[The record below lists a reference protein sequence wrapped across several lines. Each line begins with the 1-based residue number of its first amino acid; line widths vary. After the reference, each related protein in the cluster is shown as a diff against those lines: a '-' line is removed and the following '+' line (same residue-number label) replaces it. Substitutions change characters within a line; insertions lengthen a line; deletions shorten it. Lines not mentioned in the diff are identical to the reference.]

1 MENIKI
7 SGDLEK
13 YLSKLDRYLH
23 CLTVSEKTDILSE
36 LKSSFYERL
45 KAGQT
50 SNEIIS
56 NMPSARDLAR
66 NYIDDSF
73 DKRKK
78 YSFKKICEIILFYSY
93 SSLIWLAVIPTLF
106 ILAIGFLL
114 SGIISF
120 AAGIMGLLKGLVNI
134 SFLNEIKIIFIYHEL
149 KGVSALL
156 AGILLAIVFTILGI
170 LFWRGT
176 VTLIRYLQNKKIS
189 IYNKSY
195 KLQQ

>member
-1 MENIKI
+1 MRDIKI
-7 SGDLEK
+7 SNDLEK
-13 YLSKLDRYLH
+13 YLSQVDRYLKYIP
-23 CLTVSEKTDILSE
+23 VSEKTDILSE

-45 KAGQT
+45 KNGQ
-50 SNEIIS
+50 SSEEVLAK
-56 NMPSARDLAR
+56 MLSAKDLAE

-73 DKRKK
+73 VKTKK
-78 YSFKKICEIILFYSY
+78 FTFKKLCEYILFYSY

-106 ILAIGFLL
+106 SLAIGFLL

-120 AAGIMGLLKGLVNI
+120 AAGLMGLLKGLVNI

-156 AGILLAIVFTILGI
+156 VGILLAIVFAILGI

-176 VTLIRYLQNKKIS
+176 VALIRHLQNKKIN
-189 IYNKSY
+189 IYTKN
-195 KLQQ
+195 LV

>member
-1 MENIKI
+1 MRDIKI
-7 SGDLEK
+7 SNDLEK
-13 YLSKLDRYLH
+13 YLSQVDRYLKYIP
-23 CLTVSEKTDILSE
+23 VSEKTDILSE

-45 KAGQT
+45 KNGQ
-50 SNEIIS
+50 SSEEVLAK
-56 NMPSARDLAR
+56 MPSAKDLAE

-73 DKRKK
+73 VKTKK
-78 YSFKKICEIILFYSY
+78 FTFKKLCEYILFYSY

-106 ILAIGFLL
+106 SLAIGFLL

-120 AAGIMGLLKGLVNI
+120 AAGLMGLLKGLVNI

-156 AGILLAIVFTILGI
+156 VGILLAIVFAILGI

-176 VTLIRYLQNKKIS
+176 VALIRHLQNKKIN
-189 IYNKSY
+189 IYTKN
-195 KLQQ
+195 LV

>member
-1 MENIKI
+1 MENIII
-7 SGDLEK
+7 SNDLEK
-13 YLSKLDRYLH
+13 YLSQVDRYLKYIS
-23 CLTVSEKTDILSE
+23 VSEKTDILSE

-45 KAGQT
+45 KNGQ
-50 SNEIIS
+50 SSKEIIDK
-56 NMPSARDLAR
+56 MPSAKDLAAD
-66 NYIDDSF
+66 YMEDSID
-73 DKRKK
+73 RKK
-78 YSFKKICEIILFYSY
+78 IFSFKRMCQYIFFYSY

-106 ILAIGFLL
+106 TLAIGFLL

-189 IYNKSY
+189 IYNKCI
-195 KLQQ
+195 

>member
-7 SGDLEK
+7 SNDLEK
-13 YLSKLDRYLH
+13 YLSQVDRYLKYIP
-23 CLTVSEKTDILSE
+23 VSEKTDILSE

-45 KAGQT
+45 KNGQ
-50 SNEIIS
+50 SSKEIIAK
-56 NMPSARDLAR
+56 MPSAKDLAADYMEDSIDR
-66 NYIDDSF
+66 NKNF
-73 DKRKK
+73 
-78 YSFKKICEIILFYSY
+78 SFKRMCQYILFYSY

-106 ILAIGFLL
+106 TLAIGFLL

-134 SFLNEIKIIFIYHEL
+134 SFLNEIKVIFIYHEL

-176 VTLIRYLQNKKIS
+176 VALIRYLQNKKIN
-189 IYNKSY
+189 IYNKSI
-195 KLQQ
+195 

>member
-78 YSFKKICEIILFYSY
+78 YSFKKICEIILFYLY

-189 IYNKSY
+189 IYNKSI
-195 KLQQ
+195 

>member
-1 MENIKI
+1 MNDIKT
-7 SGDLEK
+7 SNDLEK
-13 YLSKLDRYLH
+13 YLSQVDRYLKYIP
-23 CLTVSEKTDILSE
+23 VSEKTDILSE

-45 KAGQT
+45 KNGQSSEEVLT
-50 SNEIIS
+50 K
-56 NMPSARDLAR
+56 MPSAKNLAE

-73 DKRKK
+73 VKAKK
-78 YSFKKICEIILFYSY
+78 FTFKKLCEYILFYSY

-106 ILAIGFLL
+106 SLAIGFLL

-120 AAGIMGLLKGLVNI
+120 AAGLMGLLKGLVNI

-156 AGILLAIVFTILGI
+156 IGILLAIVFAILGI

-176 VTLIRYLQNKKIS
+176 VALIIHLQNKKIN
-189 IYNKSY
+189 IYTKN
-195 KLQQ
+195 LV

>member
-189 IYNKSY
+189 IYNKSI
-195 KLQQ
+195 

>member
-1 MENIKI
+1 MRDIKI
-7 SGDLEK
+7 SNDLEK
-13 YLSKLDRYLH
+13 YLSQVDRYLKYIP
-23 CLTVSEKTDILSE
+23 VSEKTDILSE

-45 KAGQT
+45 KNGQ
-50 SNEIIS
+50 SSEEVLAK
-56 NMPSARDLAR
+56 MPSAKDLAE

-73 DKRKK
+73 VKTKK
-78 YSFKKICEIILFYSY
+78 FTFKKLCEYILFYSY

-106 ILAIGFLL
+106 SLGIGFLL

-120 AAGIMGLLKGLVNI
+120 AAGLMGLLKGLVNI

-156 AGILLAIVFTILGI
+156 VGILLAIVFAILGI

-176 VTLIRYLQNKKIS
+176 VALIRHLQNKKIN
-189 IYNKSY
+189 IYTKN
-195 KLQQ
+195 LV